1 MVLWLVW
8 SSNTK
13 LILVIDDKMGIILII
28 TKDHLYPKVYSALEQ
43 VTARNGKPI
52 LIWYVVFNHLD

>member
-1 MVLWLVW
+1 MDLWLVF
-8 SSNTK
+8 SLNSVILT
-13 LILVIDDKMGIILII
+13 LVIDDKMGIILII

-52 LIWYVVFNHLD
+52 LIWYTLFTNL

>member
-1 MVLWLVW
+1 MDRWLV
-8 SSNTK
+8 SSLTRIPN
-13 LILVIDDKMGIILII
+13 LVIDDKMGIILII

-52 LIWYVVFNHLD
+52 LIW

>member
-1 MVLWLVW
+1 
-8 SSNTK
+8 
-13 LILVIDDKMGIILII
+13 MGIILII

-52 LIWYVVFNHLD
+52 LIWYGSIVLF

>member
-1 MVLWLVW
+1 MDRWHVCVR
-8 SSNTK
+8 STY
-13 LILVIDDKMGIILII
+13 LIIVIDDKMGIILII

-52 LIWYVVFNHLD
+52 LIW

>member
-1 MVLWLVW
+1 MDLWLVYL
-8 SSNTK
+8 SLLELT
-13 LILVIDDKMGIILII
+13 IVIDDKMGIILII

-52 LIWYVVFNHLD
+52 LIWYGSIVLF